1 MRFLLF
7 DRVTDLVPGKRIQG
21 VKTFSMTDPMFDGH
35 FPRKALVPAPLIIES
50 MIQLLAWTAISKHDF
65 TLSCVLSVLEDVT
78 LPPELGPGHKIDLF
92 GELVGTNKKGSIGR
106 AWAEIDGE
114 EIARAGR
121 VIYGHVPHPDPEMLR
136 KRFAYFGG
144 PA

>member
-7 DRVTDLVPGKRIQG
+7 DRVVEVVPGKRIHG
-21 VKTFSMTDPMFDGH
+21 VKSVTLTEPYLDGH
-35 FPRKALVPAPLIIES
+35 FTHAPLVPGPLLVEA
-50 MIQLLAWTAISKHDF
+50 MIQLLAWTAITKHDF
-65 TLSCVLSVLEDVT
+65 QLSCVLSVLEDVT
-78 LPPELGPGHKIDLF
+78 LPPKLRPGYAIDLH
-92 GELVGTNKKGSIGR
+92 GQLMGTNPKGSIGR

-114 EIARAGR
+114 EIARVGR